1 MLLRLLL
8 GFIFPVLSRAVFLGL
23 SSAFTVIFKLIFA
36 VIVTQ
41 TQTLKGLSV

>member
-8 GFIFPVLSRAVFLGL
+8 GFIFPVLSRAVFLNF
-23 SSAFTVIFKLIFA
+23 SSAFTAIFKLMFA
-36 VIVTQ
+36 IIV